1 MWRYD
6 IVGGLGEHVTCRHFG
21 KNVKS
26 QYLRD
31 RFTDFDEIWQVDA
44 NWLLTRLL
52 KFRIFENLIWRRLPS
67 LKSQKKREITATDG
81 RFSQN
86 LALWCKMGL
95 LTVQT
100 I

>member
-52 KFRIFENLIWRRLPS
+52 KFRIFENLTWRRLPS
-67 LKSQKKREITATDG
+67 
-81 RFSQN
+81 
-86 LALWCKMGL
+86 
-95 LTVQT
+95 
-100 I
+100 

>member
-1 MWRYD
+1 
-6 IVGGLGEHVTCRHFG
+6 LE

>member
-1 MWRYD
+1 
-6 IVGGLGEHVTCRHFG
+6 LE

-52 KFRIFENLIWRRLPS
+52 KFRIFENLIWRRLPF
-67 LKSQKKREITATDG
+67 LKSQKNAK
-81 RFSQN
+81 SQQRM
-86 LALWCKMGL
+86 ADFRKIWHFGAKW
-95 LTVQT
+95 VS
-100 I
+100 

>member
-1 MWRYD
+1 MQ
-6 IVGGLGEHVTCRHFG
+6 IHVALRHRGWSRRTRDMSPFWK

-67 LKSQKKREITATDG
+67 
-81 RFSQN
+81 
-86 LALWCKMGL
+86 
-95 LTVQT
+95 
-100 I
+100 

>member
-21 KNVKS
+21 KKNVKS

-52 KFRIFENLIWRRLPS
+52 KFRIFENLTWRRLPS
-67 LKSQKKREITATDG
+67 
-81 RFSQN
+81 
-86 LALWCKMGL
+86 
-95 LTVQT
+95 
-100 I
+100 